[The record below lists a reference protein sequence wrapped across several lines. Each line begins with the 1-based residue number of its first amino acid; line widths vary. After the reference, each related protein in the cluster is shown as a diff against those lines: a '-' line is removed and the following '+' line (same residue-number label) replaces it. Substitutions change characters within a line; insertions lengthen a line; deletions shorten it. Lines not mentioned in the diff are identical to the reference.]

1 MEIKKGI
8 MLYNDGSIGNDDILI
23 NSGVLPIDKVEV
35 PRVEYEN
42 HSFTPSFEA
51 DAFLPKRNWRPLE
64 TRETQLLKPSGKRT
78 DANTVYVGDIP
89 EHLRRLFETLKLNEC
104 RNREDVFARF
114 RNAAATTAEI
124 NTAITAFLQPRS
136 EGKPFHFHYLGTNLP
151 NLELVATDTT
161 RLPKGFQEEDKI
173 YMGIHNDGT
182 KYVAL
187 SQLYRSGNRFTINL
201 GKEARSFLFVNLTLQ
216 QAFNM
221 LKQKIDVKK
230 HRIDIINISK
240 YFFNYFPDYPVIKVT
255 QQPYQYYI
263 APTDNCLHDGSTLGT
278 KELDII
284 MVYFGFFKF

>member
-1 MEIKKGI
+1 
-8 MLYNDGSIGNDDILI
+8 MLYQDCQLGNDDILI
-23 NSGVLPIDKVEV
+23 NSGVLPHTQVEI
-35 PRVEYEN
+35 PRVNYN
-42 HSFTPSFEA
+42 DHSFTPAYEA

-64 TRETQLLKPSGKRT
+64 ARETQVLKPSGKRT
-78 DANTVYVGDIP
+78 DANTVYIGDIP
-89 EHLRRLFETLKLNEC
+89 DDLRHLFESLRLHEC
-104 RNREDVFARF
+104 RDREAVFTRF
-114 RNAAATTAEI
+114 RNAPATTAAI
-124 NTAITAFLQPRS
+124 NAGITAFLQPRS

-151 NLELVATDTT
+151 NLEVVASDTT
-161 RLPKGFQEEDKI
+161 RMPEGYQEEDKK

-201 GKEARSFLFVNLTLQ
+201 GKEARSFLFVNLTLP
-216 QAFNM
+216 QAYNM

-230 HRIDIINISK
+230 HRIDIINIAR
-240 YFFNYFPDYPVIKVT
+240 YFFSCFPDYPVIKIT

-263 APTDNCLHDGSTLGT
+263 APTDNCFHDGSTFGT